1 MKNAINNY
9 FFQFLFFVLI
19 LFYFDGSYADDD
31 AKKYRESVFNYFQ
44 KINEFE
50 SVFLQIQENEIKNG
64 RLFKK
69 KDRLKILY
77 NGPPE
82 IIFILKKDKGMYF
95 NKDLGE
101 VEYFGTKNNNAKV
114 FFDLFNDLHFF
125 DNAAL
130 KLSLK
135 NFYFTKFV
143 KIENEEIKINIF
155 FEDEPI
161 ALKKIEVHKDD
172 EILNFYIDN
181 INLYPELE
189 ENFFS
194 LAHPLLN

>member
-1 MKNAINNY
+1 MKITINNY
-9 FFQFLFFVLI
+9 LLQLLFFI
-19 LFYFDGSYADDD
+19 LVFFCLSASCANDSTQTY
-31 AKKYRESVFNYFQ
+31 KEKVFNYFQ

-50 SVFLQIQENEIKNG
+50 SSFIQIQENEIKNG

-77 NGPPE
+77 DGPPK

-95 NKDLGE
+95 NKDLEE

-114 FFDLFNDLHFF
+114 FFDLFNDSHFF
-125 DNAAL
+125 DNAVL
-130 KLSLK
+130 KLSSK
-135 NFYFTKFV
+135 IFSFTKFI
-143 KIENEEIKINIF
+143 KIEGEKIKINIL

-161 ALKKIEVHKDD
+161 ALKKIEVYKED
-172 EILNFYIDN
+172 EVLNFYIDN

-189 ENFFS
+189 EDFFS
-194 LAHPLLN
+194 LAHPLLK